1 MLRTLW
7 RLLPPRWR
15 VESRDLIE
23 LVLVPGLAA
32 VLPWRWCFAIFKRLA
47 RVQWLY
53 GAACAAALAQAQ
65 TRGQVDPA
73 DAERWLTVRRLVTL
87 VDHADHYLAVTR
99 SDAWMQRHLQ
109 VQGQWPQPDKPGIL
123 CGFHWGAGMWGLRHA
138 HSQGL
143 QVHALVAATEGAPFA
158 GRRVLQWYARA
169 RTRSVERALG
179 HVPLVVSGSLRPVI
193 QTLRRNEQVLAV
205 VDVPADQVDAS
216 VEVRLLGMQARMPKG
231 MLRLAVSQ
239 SVPVTVYITGLDAD
253 TGQRWLRIT
262 PLGVWQDVDAL
273 VPAVFDL
280 LEAALREEPAAWHFW
295 GEAPRF
301 FSSPPSHSS

>member
-7 RLLPPRWR
+7 RRLPPRWR

-32 VLPWRWCFAIFKRLA
+32 VLPWRWCFAIFKRLS

-65 TRGQVDPA
+65 ARGQVNPA
-73 DAERWLTVRRLVTL
+73 DAERWLAVRRLVTL

-109 VQGQWPQPDKPGIL
+109 VQGQWPSSDVPGIL
-123 CGFHWGAGMWGLRHA
+123 CSFHWGAGMWGLRHA
-138 HSQGL
+138 HRSGL
-143 QVHALVAATEGAPFA
+143 HIHALVAAMEGTPFA

-169 RTRSVERALG
+169 RTRSVERALAQA
-179 HVPLVVSGSLRPVI
+179 PLVVSGSLRPVV
-193 QTLRRNEQVLAV
+193 QALRRNEQVLAI
-205 VDVPADQVDAS
+205 VDVPADQVDSS
-216 VEVRLLGMQARMPKG
+216 VEVSLLGMRARMPKG
-231 MLRLAVSQ
+231 LLRLAVAQ
-239 SVPVTVYITGLDAD
+239 SVPVTVYVTGLDMQA
-253 TGQRWLRIT
+253 GERFLRII
-262 PLGVWQDVDAL
+262 PLGIWQDLDTL
-273 VPAVFDL
+273 VPAVFNH
-280 LEAALREEPAAWHFW
+280 LEAALCEESAAWHFW

-301 FSSPPSHSS
+301 FSPPTSHTL

>member
-1 MLRTLW
+1 MLRNLW
-7 RLLPPRWR
+7 RRLPARWQR
-15 VESRDLIE
+15 EARDLIE

-53 GAACAAALAQAQ
+53 GAACADALAQAQ
-65 TRGQVDPA
+65 QRGQVPA
-73 DAERWLTVRRLVTL
+73 ADTARWLAVRRLVTL

-109 VQGQWPQPDKPGIL
+109 VCGQWPNPDTPGIL
-123 CGFHWGAGMWGLRHA
+123 CSFHWGAGMWGLRHA
-138 HSQGL
+138 HSTGL
-143 QVHALVAATEGAPFA
+143 QVHALVAAMEGTPFA

-179 HVPLVVSGSLRPVI
+179 HTPLVVSGSLRPVV
-193 QTLRRNEQVLAV
+193 QALRRNEQVLAV
-205 VDVPADQVDAS
+205 VDVPADQVDSS

-231 MLRLAVSQ
+231 LLRLAVAQ
-239 SVPVTVYITGLDAD
+239 NVPVTVYVTSLDMH
-253 TGQRWLRIT
+253 TGQRFLRIT
-262 PLGVWQDVDAL
+262 QLGVWQDLDAL
-273 VPAVFDL
+273 VAAVFSQ
-280 LEAALREEPAAWHFW
+280 LEAVLCEESAAWHFW

-301 FSSPPSHSS
+301 FAAAK